1 MATTS
6 DPKTEK
12 ALPIAE
18 RITLMEEAMHHLA
31 AVVKDN
37 RGTKRACGLAELY
50 GTVRHACEDI
60 ARANKRMKEALA
72 KDRVDDLSHIR
83 CITSLTSAQ
92 SRRDLA
98 RAPSRL
104 RVRRTRAYPSPARC

>member
-1 MATTS
+1 MATAS

-12 ALPIAE
+12 ELPIAE
-18 RITLMEEAMHHLA
+18 RITLVEEAMHHLA

-60 ARANKRMKEALA
+60 ARANKRMKETNE
-72 KDRVDDLSHIR
+72 DLS
-83 CITSLTSAQ
+83 S
-92 SRRDLA
+92 A
-98 RAPSRL
+98 RAKINEI
-104 RVRRTRAYPSPARC
+104 TRIAEELIL